1 MWISV
6 NLDAGSTYCEFCHI
20 LVGSRMA
27 GCSDGCQI
35 LAGSRMHP
43 TSRQVTVGVAYV
55 SVTGAN

>member
-1 MWISV
+1 V